1 MELAGFDSRNPGIQ
15 RVIRSAGESAVVLND
30 VPVWMVF
37 TPIEAD
43 LEFVGPRHVP
53 QLRMSG
59 DMNKVIPQVGMP
71 YDITTVNFDGAR
83 SLTRTADYL
92 FSNDQLQSL
101 VAKGL
106 YHNGFSMDSEK
117 ILGSAV
123 AMPANADMVIVPPDI
138 EDAPPLV
145 SVEVDLPPVF
155 EMTQANSGY
164 DLAAELFPDYR
175 GELLDKGAL
184 AEHDQPGVE
193 QVGEN
198 QYGDLFAG
206 EAVAEYD
213 AELYDRGPGAL
224 AASDRERNTALEA
237 LRGRKLVSGDALA
250 ELAHG
255 RDLDEPAEDAVFVGS
270 LGGKFGKEASAFF
283 QENIIA
289 ERERIIAEREER
301 MGTTRQDPDSFSDL
315 EGVDLDD
322 LGDLDFDDEIPG
334 LPEDTGEGEQSRD
347 DSGVG
352 YNPITETGMLD
363 LDDPESAEQQMDNQR
378 EELDGANRQEAEA
391 DAELG
396 TEREPDAQSAPE
408 LVSPETEG
416 DYADESDS
424 SLSEEEKARRR
435 TETARRARRSRDAA
449 AASVASP
456 ADGGNVTGGV
466 SSAGSAVDGVS
477 RSNRRRDL
485 DGRISGEDES
495 IQRDTERDTGPE
507 MG

>member
-15 RVIRSAGESAVVLND
+15 RIIRSAGESTVVLND

-37 TPIEAD
+37 TPTEAD
-43 LEFVGPRHVP
+43 LEFVGARHVP

-59 DMNKVIPQVGMP
+59 DMGKVIPQVGMP

-106 YHNGFSMDSEK
+106 YHSGFSMDSEK

-138 EDAPPLV
+138 EGAPPLV

-175 GELLDKGAL
+175 GELLDKGVL

-193 QVGEN
+193 SVAEN

-206 EAVAEYD
+206 EAVAEYNV
-213 AELYDRGPGAL
+213 ELYDRGPGAL
-224 AASDRERNTALEA
+224 AASDRERNTTLEA
-237 LRGRKLVSGDALA
+237 LRGRKLVASDALT
-250 ELAHG
+250 ELTHG
-255 RDLDEPAEDAVFVGS
+255 RGLDEPGEDAVFVGN

-289 ERERIIAEREER
+289 ERERIIAERDER

-315 EGVDLDD
+315 EGIDLDD
-322 LGDLDFDDEIPG
+322 LGDLDFDGEVSEPSQ
-334 LPEDTGEGEQSRD
+334 DTGDGDQSRD
-347 DSGVG
+347 NSGAG
-352 YNPITETGMLD
+352 YIPVTETGMLD
-363 LDDPESAEQQMDNQR
+363 LDGPETAEQQVDSQR
-378 EELDGANRQEAEA
+378 EELDGADRQ
-391 DAELG
+391 DAETDGQLDTG
-396 TEREPDAQSAPE
+396 RETGAQPAPE
-408 LVSPETEG
+408 TVRPETEG
-416 DYADESDS
+416 DYSDESDS

-435 TETARRARRSRDAA
+435 TEAARRARRSRDAA
-449 AASVASP
+449 AASVASQ
-456 ADGGNVTGGV
+456 ADGAGATGGV
-466 SSAGSAVDGVS
+466 SSVGSAVDGVS

-485 DGRISGEDES
+485 DGGTAGGNGST
-495 IQRDTERDTGPE
+495 QRGTERDTGPE